1 LVQPISGH
9 NGIHLCYWYAKPLW
23 SSKPVALRL
32 DAVLFSSTRKKSMQL
47 IHTAADVAKLADPT
61 LRNLIEA
68 TIAALSEDYAYDP
81 EVLGYFLIIEPD
93 DTIAELDAQ
102 IGFSIL
108 ANRWTGIRFDA
119 PGYTQHFEV
128 LDEHAGYFEMLFIL
142 SDDGYGIEVFVP
154 KRGVASELLAM
165 CERYAVPSQP

>member
-1 LVQPISGH
+1 M
-9 NGIHLCYWYAKPLW
+9 GITASTSVTGKHRPLW

-47 IHTAADVAKLADPT
+47 IHTAADVAKLADPA
-61 LRNLIEA
+61 LRHLIKA
-68 TIAALSEDYAYDP
+68 TIAALSEDEPFDAA
-81 EVLGYFLIIEPD
+81 VLGYFLIVEPG
-93 DTIAELDAQ
+93 DTVADLDAQ

-128 LDEHAGYFEMLFIL
+128 LDEHAGYFEMVFIL

-154 KRGVASELLAM
+154 KRGVAPELLAM
-165 CERYAVPSQP
+165 CERYAIPESPP